1 MNPETH
7 SQLLGQI
14 ADLRRRL
21 EEAEETVRA
30 LRAGEV
36 DAVFVEGETDR
47 VYTLEPT
54 DRPYRL
60 AVDTIPEPA
69 ATLTVEGDIL
79 HCNRRLVHL
88 LERALP
94 SLVGRPLADF
104 VSPESRPALAAL
116 LRDGELAEVRGDVA
130 WLPHISPPSPAHV
143 AVRALAE
150 GALGLCLLVV
160 DVSER
165 RHYEELQRTQLALRE
180 ADRKKDEFLATLA
193 HELRNPL
200 APMRNAVEI
209 LRARC
214 AGNDELAWPVGVLD
228 RQVELMARLLEDLLD
243 VSRISRN
250 RLELR
255 TERVDLAA
263 VVEAALVT
271 SQPLIAA
278 RGHQFDLTMPGEPI
292 PLDADPQRLAQ
303 VFANLLNNAAK
314 FTEEGGSIRLAAER
328 DGDQVVV
335 TVADTGIGI
344 SAEMLPHIFEIF
356 SQENPTEVRSQ
367 GGLGVGLSLV
377 KGLVALHG
385 GSVEVHSEGAAQ
397 GTSFV
402 VRLPV
407 AVAATLRRKE
417 AARPEASSSTRRVLV
432 VDDNHDS
439 ADSLAALLKILGHEV
454 TTAYDG
460 AQAVE
465 TAAELRPEVVLL
477 DIGMPVL
484 DGFEACRRIREQPW
498 GRDMHLIA
506 LTGWGQDDDRR
517 RSREAGFDSH
527 LVKPVDADELIRAVS
542 SAPGDP
548 APDRTP

>member
-1 MNPETH
+1 MDPDTQGPLH
-7 SQLLGQI
+7 DQI

-36 DAVFVEGETDR
+36 DAVFVEGESDQ

-69 ATLTVEGDIL
+69 ATLTLEGNIL

-88 LERALP
+88 LERPLP
-94 SLVGRPLADF
+94 SLIGRPLADF
-104 VSPESRPALAAL
+104 VSPESRPALTAL
-116 LRDGELAEVRGDVA
+116 LRGGELGEVRGDVA
-130 WLPHISPPSPAHV
+130 WLPHQSPPSPAHV
-143 AVRALAE
+143 AVSALPE
-150 GALGLCLLVV
+150 GALGVCLVLV

-165 RHYEELQRTQLALRE
+165 RHYEELQRTQMALRE
-180 ADRKKDEFLATLA
+180 ADRRKDEFLATLA

-209 LRARC
+209 LRAQC
-214 AGNDELAWPVGVLD
+214 AANAELDWPVGILD

-263 VVEAALVT
+263 VVEAALET
-271 SQPLIAA
+271 SRPLIAA
-278 RGHQFDLTMPGEPI
+278 GRHELTMAMPAEPI
-292 PLDADPQRLAQ
+292 SLDADPQRLAQ

-314 FTEEGGSIRLAAER
+314 FTEQGGSIRLAVER
-328 DGDQVVV
+328 DADQVVV

-344 SAEMLPHIFEIF
+344 SADMLPHIFEIF
-356 SQENPTEVRSQ
+356 SQENPTEARSQ

-385 GSVEVHSEGAAQ
+385 GSVEVHSEGAAK

-407 AVAATLRRKE
+407 AVGATVRRRE
-417 AARPEASSSTRRVLV
+417 AARPEAPSRRRVLV

-498 GRDMHLIA
+498 GRGMHLIA
-506 LTGWGQDDDRR
+506 LTGWGQEEDRR
-517 RSREAGFDSH
+517 RSRDAGFDSH
-527 LVKPVDADELIRAVS
+527 LVKPVDADDLIRAVA
-542 SAPGDP
+542 SAPVNST
-548 APDRTP
+548 ADRSL

>member
-1 MNPETH
+1 MDPD
-7 SQLLGQI
+7 SQGQLLDQI

-36 DAVFVEGETDR
+36 DAVFVEGEGDQ

-60 AVDTIPEPA
+60 AIDTISEPA
-69 ATLTVEGDIL
+69 ATLTLEGDIL

-88 LERALP
+88 LERTLP

-104 VSPESRPALAAL
+104 VSPESRPALTAL
-116 LRDGELAEVRGDVA
+116 LREGALAEVRGDFA
-130 WLPHISPPSPAHV
+130 WLPHHSPPSPAHV
-143 AVRALAE
+143 AVSALAE
-150 GALGLCLLVV
+150 GALGLCLVLV

-165 RHYEELQRTQLALRE
+165 RHYEELQRTQMALRE
-180 ADRKKDEFLATLA
+180 ADRRKDEFLATLA

-214 AGNDELAWPVGVLD
+214 AGEPELDWPVGILD

-263 VVEAALVT
+263 VIEAAQET
-271 SQPLIAA
+271 SQPLIDAG
-278 RGHQFDLTMPGEPI
+278 RHQLTLKLPAQPI

-314 FTEEGGSIRLAAER
+314 FTGEGGTIRLAAER
-328 DGDQVVV
+328 DGDHVVV
-335 TVADTGIGI
+335 TVADSGIGI

-356 SQENPTEVRSQ
+356 SQENPSEVRTQ

-385 GSVEVHSEGAAQ
+385 GSVEVHSEGAFK

-402 VRLPV
+402 VRLPI
-407 AVAATLRRKE
+407 AVGATVRRGE
-417 AARPEASSSTRRVLV
+417 PPRPEAPSRRRVLV

-439 ADSLAALLKILGHEV
+439 ADSLAALLKIMGNEV

-465 TAAELRPEVVLL
+465 IAAALRPEVVLL

-498 GRDMHLIA
+498 GRAMHLIA
-506 LTGWGQDDDRR
+506 LTGWGQHEDRR
-517 RSREAGFDSH
+517 RSQEAGFDAH
-527 LVKPVDADELIRAVS
+527 LVKPVDADDLIRAVA
-542 SAPGDP
+542 SAPAAP
-548 APDRTP
+548 AADRRL